1 MLAIVPVD
9 FQYNQTYF
17 VVAHFH
23 YVLVPGAIF
32 GIMGGVYYWLP
43 KWTGHMYNMTLATT
57 HFWLSAIFVNVLFFP
72 QHFLGLAGMPR
83 RIPDYAVQFTDW
95 NMVSSI
101 GGFAFGLS
109 QILFVIVVVQ
119 CVRGGKPATA
129 EVWTGAR
136 PTGLEWTLPSPPPYH
151 SFTEAPQIQ

>member
-1 MLAIVPVD
+1 
-9 FQYNQTYF
+9 
-17 VVAHFH
+17 
-23 YVLVPGAIF
+23 
-32 GIMGGVYYWLP
+32 
-43 KWTGHMYNMTLATT
+43 
-57 HFWLSAIFVNVLFFP
+57 
-72 QHFLGLAGMPR
+72 
-83 RIPDYAVQFTDW
+83 FTDW

-109 QILFVIVVVQ
+109 QILFVIVIVQ